1 MSEFHEHQK
10 WISTAEPELGIGRIT
25 QVSHRTVSLT
35 YDLASESRTY
45 ARQKAPLTRVEF
57 KIGDLVTSRD
67 NITICVETIE
77 EKDALMTYYGTVQNV
92 DPALISA
99 IGEIDLDPNLRFSKP
114 EDRLFTHQ
122 LDDNSWFNLRYET
135 RQALARL
142 ANGEAR
148 GLYGPRVSLIP
159 HQLYIGHEVAQRFAP
174 RVLLA
179 DEVGLGK
186 TIEAGLIIHQQLLTG
201 RARRVLIMVPP
212 ALTFQWFVEMIR
224 RFNLH
229 FTVLDEER
237 CQLIIAD
244 NATGTGQYDGD
255 GDQDSDETDDE
266 EPSHMAR
273 DTFNPFEAQQ
283 LMLCNLDLFLNNPR
297 RLDQALATDWDLMVV
312 DEAHHLQWTQHAASP
327 EYQLVERLASIAK
340 GLLLLTAT
348 PEQLGRE
355 GHFARLRLLDP
366 SRYQDYPRFLEEE
379 RHFAEI
385 AEFVRQLSANALSLG
400 EANLAEHDVTPQ
412 KADDA
417 SKARQALLSMTGI
430 DKPVND
436 AALIDAVLDRYGTGR
451 VLFRNVR
458 GSVKGFPRRVALP
471 QALPTPLLPT
481 IDIGYFPE
489 DDLPDWTRTD
499 PRISWLANLIVEH
512 PEEKILLICARRSTV
527 TALDQTLQALLPV
540 RTTLFHEGMDLV
552 ARDRAA
558 NYFAETDRGAQL
570 MLCSEIGSEGRN
582 FQFASHLVLFDLP
595 LGPDLLEQRIGRLDR
610 IGQRQD
616 VKIHIPYIEHSA
628 TARLYQ
634 WYAEGLD
641 LFVGPNA
648 IAQGLFDELY
658 PDFESINNENINET
672 AGAEAST
679 LTTFIARSKTLNE
692 ARQDELKQ
700 GRDQL
705 LALNSHRTEVSA
717 RIVTAVDQQAGGA
730 ALMDY
735 MEMSFE
741 RFGLES
747 EPLGDAVWRVKPG
760 DTMAR
765 HFAVSAET
773 MDHFHYPELP
783 EDGLRYTFDR
793 TTALA
798 REDVL
803 FLTWE
808 HPLVQQAIDL
818 VSSDIHGNSTMIA
831 VKHPDLPA
839 GTLLVE
845 ALYIADC
852 VAPRGLMV
860 DRYLPPRVIR
870 LLMQP
875 GLTDVSE
882 HMAWNDFEAVKL
894 DVPKAALGGIVESQR
909 AGIKKMLVAAHD
921 LASSQLKD
929 LRDQAAEHAA
939 QALDLEIDRLS
950 ALQRINDT
958 VRPTEVAHL
967 KDTRALVLQ
976 VIARADVRLDGIRII
991 VAA

>member
-25 QVSHRTVSLT
+25 QVSDRTVSLT
-35 YDLASESRTY
+35 YDLASEQRTY

-67 NITICVETIE
+67 DITICVETIE
-77 EKDALMTYYGTVQNV
+77 EKDALMTYYGPVQNIE
-92 DPALISA
+92 PAVNGA

-122 LDDNSWFNLRYET
+122 LDDNSWFNLRYNT

-142 ANGEAR
+142 AKGEAR

-186 TIEAGLIIHQQLLTG
+186 TIEAGLIIHQQLITG
-201 RARRVLIMVPP
+201 RAARVLIMVPP

-244 NATGTGQYDGD
+244 NAAGTGDYLN
-255 GDQDSDETDDE
+255 DSDEE
-266 EPSHMAR
+266 R
-273 DTFNPFEAQQ
+273 DNESMHGTRATFNPFEAQQ
-283 LMLCNLDLFLNNPR
+283 LMLCNLDLFLDNPR
-297 RLDQALATDWDLMVV
+297 RLEQALATEWDLMVV
-312 DEAHHLQWTQHAASP
+312 DEAHHLQWTPHAASP
-327 EYQLVERLASIAK
+327 EYQLVEQLANVAQ

-366 SRYQDYPRFLEEE
+366 SRYQDFARFQQEE

-385 AEFVRQLSANALSLG
+385 AEFVRQLSTNVPSASGHVSSEPSLSAAL
-400 EANLAEHDVTPQ
+400 ATQQ
-412 KADDA
+412 KSDQA
-417 SKARQALLSMTGI
+417 SKARLALLSMTGI
-430 DKPVND
+430 DVDKPVND
-436 AALIDAVLDRYGTGR
+436 NALIDAVLDRYGTGR

-458 GSVKGFPRRVALP
+458 ASVKGFPRRIALP
-471 QALPTPLLPT
+471 HALPAPSLPGV
-481 IDIGYFPE
+481 DIGYFPE
-489 DDLPDWTRTD
+489 DDMPDWTSND
-499 PRISWLANLIVEH
+499 PRISWLANLIVDH
-512 PEEKILLICARRSTV
+512 PDVKILLICARRSTV
-527 TALDQTLQALLPV
+527 MALDQTLQGILPV

-552 ARDRAA
+552 SRDRAA

-634 WYAEGLD
+634 WYAEGLG

-658 PDFESINNENINET
+658 ADFEKIGNI
-672 AGAEAST
+672 ASQ
-679 LTTFIARSKTLNE
+679 LKDFIGRSKTLNE
-692 ARQDELKQ
+692 ARQSQLKQ

-705 LALNSHRTEVSA
+705 LALNSHRPDVSA
-717 RIVTAVDQQAGGA
+717 RIVTAVDEQAGGA
-730 ALMDY
+730 ALMEY
-735 MEMSFE
+735 MELSFE

-747 EPLGDAVWRVKPG
+747 EPLGDAVWRVKPS

-765 HFAVSAET
+765 HYAVSAET

-793 TTALA
+793 ATALA

-845 ALYIADC
+845 TLYIADC
-852 VAPRGLMV
+852 VAPKGLMV

-875 GLTDVSE
+875 GLTDISD
-882 HMAWNDFEAVKL
+882 HMAWNDFEVVKL
-894 DVPKAALGGIVESQR
+894 DVPKSALGGIVESQR
-909 AGIKKMLVAAHD
+909 GGIKKMLEAART
-921 LASSQLKD
+921 LAKSQLMD
-929 LRDQAAEHAA
+929 LRTQAADRAA
-939 QALDLEIDRLS
+939 TALDLEIDRLS

-958 VRPTEVAHL
+958 VRSTEIEHL
-967 KDTRALVLQ
+967 KETRSQLLQ

>member
-1 MSEFHEHQK
+1 MNEFHEHQK

-25 QVSHRTVSLT
+25 QVSDRTVSLT
-35 YDLASESRTY
+35 YDLAAESRTY

-77 EKDALMTYYGTVQNV
+77 EKDALMTYYGHLQHEETSETV
-92 DPALISA
+92 S

-122 LDDNSWFNLRYET
+122 LDDNSWFNLRYVT

-142 ANGEAR
+142 AKGEAR

-201 RARRVLIMVPP
+201 RARRVLLMVPP

-244 NATGTGQYDGD
+244 NAAGTGQYFSE
-255 GDQDSDETDDE
+255 SDTDNNAERDAG
-266 EPSHMAR
+266 PDHIAR
-273 DTFNPFEAQQ
+273 DAFNPFDAQQ
-283 LMLCNLDLFLNNPR
+283 LMLCNLDLFLDNPR
-297 RLDQALATDWDLMVV
+297 RLEQALATEWDLMVV
-312 DEAHHLQWTQHAASP
+312 DEAHHLQWRQHSASP
-327 EYQLVERLASIAK
+327 EYQVVERLASITQ

-366 SRYQDYPRFLEEE
+366 PRYQDFPRFLEEE

-385 AEFVRQLSANALSLG
+385 AEFVRQLSNSEPHSDAPGVAI
-400 EANLAEHDVTPQ
+400 Q
-412 KADDA
+412 KATDP
-417 SKARQALLSMTGI
+417 SKARQALLTMTGI
-430 DKPVND
+430 DVDKPVND

-458 GSVKGFPRRVALP
+458 ASVEGFPRRVALP
-471 QALPTPLLPT
+471 QALPAPALSG
-481 IDIGYFPE
+481 INIGYFPE
-489 DDLPDWTRTD
+489 DDLPDWTLTD
-499 PRISWLANLIVEH
+499 PRISWLADLLVDH
-512 PEEKILLICARRSTV
+512 PEDKILLICARRATV
-527 TALDQTLQALLPV
+527 VALEQALQALLPV

-552 ARDRAA
+552 TRDRAA

-610 IGQRQD
+610 IGQRDD
-616 VKIHIPYIEHSA
+616 VKIHIPYLLHSA
-628 TARLYQ
+628 TARLYK

-641 LFVGPNA
+641 LFTGPNA

-658 PDFESINNENINET
+658 ADFESIENDVPKL
-672 AGAEAST
+672 AA
-679 LTTFIARSKTLNE
+679 FVVRSKLLNE
-692 ARQDELKQ
+692 ERQDQVKQ

-705 LALNSHRTEVSA
+705 LALNSHRPDVSA
-717 RIVTAVDQQAGGA
+717 RIVTAVDEQAGGA

-747 EPLGDAVWRVKPG
+747 ESLGDAVWRVKPS

-765 HFAVSAET
+765 HFAVSVET
-773 MDHFHYPELP
+773 LDHFHYPELP

-793 TTALA
+793 ATALA

-845 ALYIADC
+845 TLYIADC
-852 VAPRGLMV
+852 VAPAGLMV
-860 DRYLPPRVIR
+860 DRYLPPRVLR

-875 GLTDVSE
+875 GLTDISE
-882 HMAWNDFEAVKL
+882 QMPWDDFEAIKL

-909 AGIKKMLVAAHD
+909 GGIKTMLAAARE
-921 LASSQLKD
+921 LASHQLTD
-929 LRDQAAEHAA
+929 LRAQAADQAAK
-939 QALDLEIDRLS
+939 ALDLEIDRLA
-950 ALQRINDT
+950 ALQRLNDM

-967 KDTRALVLQ
+967 RETRALLLK

>member
-1 MSEFHEHQK
+1 MSEFQEHQK
-10 WISTAEPELGIGRIT
+10 WISTAEPELGIGHIT
-25 QVSHRTVSLT
+25 HVSDRTVSLT
-35 YDLASESRTY
+35 YEVASEQRTY

-57 KIGDLVTSRD
+57 KIGDMVTSRD
-67 NITICVETIE
+67 HITICVETIE
-77 EKDALMTYYGTVQNV
+77 EKDALMTYFGPVQGAEHAV
-92 DPALISA
+92 EGSIDSPLMGAVA
-99 IGEIDLDPNLRFSKP
+99 EVDLDPNLRFSKP

-142 ANGEAR
+142 AKGEAR

-229 FTVLDEER
+229 FTVLDEDR
-237 CQLIIAD
+237 CQQIIAD
-244 NATGTGQYDGD
+244 NHAGTGMVV
-255 GDQDSDETDDE
+255 E
-266 EPSHMAR
+266 EPDEVMDDLHDSEVSN
-273 DTFNPFEAQQ
+273 TFNPFDAQQ
-283 LMLCNLDLFLNNPR
+283 LMLCNLELFLDNPR
-297 RLDQALATDWDLMVV
+297 RLEQAMATEWDLMVV
-312 DEAHHLQWTQHAASP
+312 DEAHHLQWTQHAPSP
-327 EYQLVERLASIAK
+327 EYQVVEQLANIAQ

-366 SRYQDYPRFLEEE
+366 SRYQDFPRFLAEEQ
-379 RHFAEI
+379 HFAEI
-385 AEFVRQLSANALSLG
+385 AEFVRQLSVDEPGAST
-400 EANLAEHDVTPQ
+400 D
-412 KADDA
+412 ADQ
-417 SKARQALLSMTGI
+417 SQARQALLTMTGI
-430 DKPVND
+430 GADKPLND

-458 GSVKGFPRRVALP
+458 ASVKGFVSRLALP
-471 QALPTPLLPT
+471 EALPAPSD

-489 DDLPDWTRTD
+489 DDLAEWTRHD
-499 PRISWLANLIVEH
+499 PRIAWLADLVCDH
-512 PEEKILLICARRSTV
+512 PDDKFLLICARRETV
-527 TALDQTLQALLPV
+527 LALDQTLQTLLPV

-582 FQFASHLVLFDLP
+582 FQFASHLILFDLP

-641 LFVGPNA
+641 LFVAPNA

-658 PDFESINNENINET
+658 DDFEKIGVEKTDVERHS
-672 AGAEAST
+672 AEASQ
-679 LTTFIARSKTLNE
+679 LSAFIARSKALNDT
-692 ARQDELKQ
+692 RQGELKL

-705 LALNSHRTEVSA
+705 LALNSHRPAVSA
-717 RIVTAVDQQAGGA
+717 RIVSAITEEAGGG

-760 DTMAR
+760 DSMAR
-765 HFAVSAET
+765 HYAVSAET

-783 EDGLRYTFDR
+783 EDGVRYTFDR
-793 TTALA
+793 ATALA

-818 VSSDIHGNSTMIA
+818 VSTDVHGNSTMIA

-845 ALYIADC
+845 TLYIADC
-852 VAPRGLMV
+852 IAPTGLMV
-860 DRYLPPRVIR
+860 DRYLPPTVIR

-875 GLTDVSE
+875 GLTDIGE
-882 HMAWNDFEAVKL
+882 HMPWSDFDEAKL
-894 DVPKAALGGIVESQR
+894 DVPKAALSGIVESQR
-909 AGIKKMLVAAHD
+909 GGIKKMLEAARD
-921 LASSQLKD
+921 LASYQLLD
-929 LRDQAAEHAA
+929 LTGKATDQASK
-939 QALDLEIDRLS
+939 ALDLEIDRLT

-958 VRPTEVAHL
+958 VRPGEVTHL
-967 KDTRALVLQ
+967 KETRAQLLLA
-976 VIARADVRLDGIRII
+976 IERADIRLDGIRII